1 MIIGSSV
8 AAAVVAIALA
18 LVIFICVRRQ
28 WAHSEERKLRL
39 RAQLTGLVSDDD
51 EVYFSNNHNNNNNL

>member
-8 AAAVVAIALA
+8 ASAVVAIALV

-39 RAQLTGLVSDDD
+39 HAQLTGLVSDDD
-51 EVYFSNNHNNNNNL
+51 EVPYTSVIIIIIL